1 MGSFSNRGVSR
12 EIMEGKEKR
21 TQRSKKER
29 MNIKQKLAHS
39 TPKIIIITLNVTG
52 LKYQ

>member
-21 TQRSKKER
+21 TQRSKLL
-29 MNIKQKLAHS
+29 NCLISITSNSDIKH
-39 TPKIIIITLNVTG
+39 P
-52 LKYQ
+52 

>member
-1 MGSFSNRGVSR
+1 MVQITHWETG
-12 EIMEGKEKR
+12 KR

-29 MNIKQKLAHS
+29 MNMKQKLAHS
-39 TPKIIIITLNVTG
+39 TPKIIIVTLNVTG